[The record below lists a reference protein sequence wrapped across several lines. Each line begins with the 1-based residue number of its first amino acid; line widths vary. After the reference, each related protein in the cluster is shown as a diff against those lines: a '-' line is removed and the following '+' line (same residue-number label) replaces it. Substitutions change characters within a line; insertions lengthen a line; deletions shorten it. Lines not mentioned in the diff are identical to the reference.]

1 MSAEFLFSFL
11 MFFQVQMDSI
21 RQSGFYQLMEQKY
34 PQIAD
39 GINSI
44 ESEDEVQDFLK
55 LTGLKFDNMESLS
68 FTLEG
73 LESMAKANEL
83 GRAPKVGS
91 ELDFLIQTRFTGK
104 INHHELIGLM
114 LKELENEKGKEV
126 RNRVE
131 KTKRTNGN
139 TTFMTVP
146 SEVMGADT
154 SATDLLMAIKKEK
167 NYTELMIGV
176 PVKVEQALNGT
187 SDQGSLVCLESMA
200 KNRQITFAVK
210 VDPALWDRPEFAAN
224 QQNPLFAG
232 LANSVKGIREVGV
245 SVSFL
250 EDSLGMEICV
260 NCKDTQSALGLWTVA
275 QGGLGMAQL
284 AMSQEGS
291 QAPAILNRI
300 KTQAVEKNVF
310 VRVEVLPSD
319 IEEFAGQI
327 LPPVRIA
334 NEESKN
340 GPELMKGKKAPAI
353 KTQLLDG
360 RKFELSDHQGKVVIL
375 DFWATWCG
383 PCVQG
388 LPIMQ
393 KVCSSFDQEKVKFVA
408 VNQGENKKTINKFL
422 KNKNLNDL
430 TVAIDKTSSV
440 GNSFMVKG
448 IPQTV
453 VIDQDGIV
461 RFVHVG
467 FGRDSGSQL
476 KNEITELL
484 SEK

>member
-1 MSAEFLFSFL
+1 
-11 MFFQVQMDSI
+11 MDSI

-39 GINSI
+39 GIKSI

-55 LTGLKFDNMESLS
+55 LTGLKFDNMQSFS

-73 LESMAKANEL
+73 LESMAKAKEL
-83 GRAPKVGS
+83 GRTPKIGS
-91 ELDFLIQTRFTGK
+91 ELDFLLQTRFTGK
-104 INHHELIGLM
+104 INHNELMSVM
-114 LKELENEKGKEV
+114 LEALEKEKGKEE
-126 RNRVE
+126 RDRVE
-131 KTKRTNGN
+131 KTKRTNGK
-139 TTFMTVP
+139 TTYMTIP
-146 SEVMGADT
+146 SDVMGKEA

-167 NYTELMIGV
+167 NHTDLMVGV
-176 PVKVEQALNGT
+176 PAKVEHALKET
-187 SDQGSLVCLESMA
+187 SDLSSLVCLESMA
-200 KNRQITFAVK
+200 KNRQVTFAVK
-210 VDPALWDRPEFAAN
+210 VDPALWNRPEFAAN

-232 LANSVKGIREVGV
+232 LANSVKGIRELGV

-291 QAPAILNRI
+291 QAPAILNRV

-319 IEEFAGQI
+319 IDEFAGQL
-327 LPPVRIA
+327 LPPASTA
-334 NEESKN
+334 NEESKKAHSPKN
-340 GPELMKGKKAPAI
+340 GPEQMKGKKAPAI
-353 KTQLLDG
+353 KTQLVNG
-360 RKFELSDHQGKVVIL
+360 QKFELSDHKGKVVIL
-375 DFWATWCG
+375 DFWASWCG

-422 KNKNLNDL
+422 KNKNLTEL
-430 TVAIDKTSSV
+430 TVALDKTSSV
-440 GNSFMVKG
+440 GDSFMVKG

-467 FGRDSGSQL
+467 FGPDSGSQL

>member
-1 MSAEFLFSFL
+1 
-11 MFFQVQMDSI
+11 
-21 RQSGFYQLMEQKY
+21 
-34 PQIAD
+34 
-39 GINSI
+39 
-44 ESEDEVQDFLK
+44 
-55 LTGLKFDNMESLS
+55 
-68 FTLEG
+68 
-73 LESMAKANEL
+73 
-83 GRAPKVGS
+83 
-91 ELDFLIQTRFTGK
+91 
-104 INHHELIGLM
+104 
-114 LKELENEKGKEV
+114 
-126 RNRVE
+126 
-131 KTKRTNGN
+131 
-139 TTFMTVP
+139 
-146 SEVMGADT
+146 
-154 SATDLLMAIKKEK
+154 
-167 NYTELMIGV
+167 
-176 PVKVEQALNGT
+176 
-187 SDQGSLVCLESMA
+187 
-200 KNRQITFAVK
+200 
-210 VDPALWDRPEFAAN
+210 VDPALWNRPEFAAN

-232 LANSVKGIREVGV
+232 LANSVKGIRELGV

-291 QAPAILNRI
+291 QAPAILNRV

-319 IEEFAGQI
+319 IDEFAGQL
-327 LPPVRIA
+327 LPPASTV
-334 NEESKN
+334 NEESKKAHSPKN
-340 GPELMKGKKAPAI
+340 GPEQMKGKKAPAI
-353 KTQLLDG
+353 KTQLVNG
-360 RKFELSDHQGKVVIL
+360 QKFELSDHKGKVVIL
-375 DFWATWCG
+375 DFWASWCG

-393 KVCSSFDQEKVKFVA
+393 KVCSSFDQEKVRFVA

-422 KNKNLNDL
+422 KNKNLTEL
-430 TVAIDKTSSV
+430 TVALDKTSSV
-440 GNSFMVKG
+440 GDSFMVKG

-467 FGRDSGSQL
+467 FGPDSGSQL

>member
-1 MSAEFLFSFL
+1 
-11 MFFQVQMDSI
+11 
-21 RQSGFYQLMEQKY
+21 MEQKY
-34 PQIAD
+34 PQISE
-39 GINSI
+39 GMKSM

-55 LTGLKFDNMESLS
+55 LTGLKFDNMQSFS

-73 LESMAKANEL
+73 LDSMAKAKEL
-83 GRAPKVGS
+83 GRGPKIGS
-91 ELDFLIQTRFTGK
+91 ELDLLVQTRFKGK
-104 INHHELIGLM
+104 INHNELIGLM
-114 LKELENEKGKEV
+114 LKELEKEKGKEV
-126 RNRVE
+126 RDRVE
-131 KTKRTNGN
+131 KTKRTNGI
-139 TTFMTVP
+139 TTYITVP
-146 SEVMGADT
+146 SDIMGKET
-154 SATDLLMAIKKEK
+154 SDTDLLMAIKKEK
-167 NYTELMIGV
+167 NHTDLMVGV
-176 PVKVEQALNGT
+176 PAKVEHALKGT
-187 SDQGSLVCLESMA
+187 SDLSSLVCLESMA
-200 KNRQITFAVK
+200 KNRQITFAIK
-210 VDPALWDRPEFAAN
+210 VDPALWNRPEFAAN

-232 LANSVKGIREVGV
+232 LANSVKGIRELGV

-291 QAPAILNRI
+291 QVPAILNRI
-300 KTQAVEKNVF
+300 KTQAVDKNVF

-319 IEEFAGQI
+319 IDEFAGQLVQNI
-327 LPPVRIA
+327 SSA

-353 KTQLLDG
+353 ETQLVDG
-360 RKFELSDHQGKVVIL
+360 QKFELSDHKGKVVIL
-375 DFWATWCG
+375 DFWASWCG

-408 VNQGENKKTINKFL
+408 VNQGENKRTINNFL
-422 KNKNLNDL
+422 KNKNLTEL

-453 VIDQDGIV
+453 VIDQEGIV

-467 FGRDSGSQL
+467 FGPDSGSQL

>member
-1 MSAEFLFSFL
+1 
-11 MFFQVQMDSI
+11 
-21 RQSGFYQLMEQKY
+21 
-34 PQIAD
+34 
-39 GINSI
+39 
-44 ESEDEVQDFLK
+44 
-55 LTGLKFDNMESLS
+55 
-68 FTLEG
+68 
-73 LESMAKANEL
+73 
-83 GRAPKVGS
+83 
-91 ELDFLIQTRFTGK
+91 
-104 INHHELIGLM
+104 
-114 LKELENEKGKEV
+114 
-126 RNRVE
+126 
-131 KTKRTNGN
+131 
-139 TTFMTVP
+139 
-146 SEVMGADT
+146 
-154 SATDLLMAIKKEK
+154 
-167 NYTELMIGV
+167 
-176 PVKVEQALNGT
+176 
-187 SDQGSLVCLESMA
+187 
-200 KNRQITFAVK
+200 
-210 VDPALWDRPEFAAN
+210 VDPALWNRPEFAAN

-232 LANSVKGIREVGV
+232 LANSVKGIRELGV

-291 QAPAILNRI
+291 QAPAILNRV

-319 IEEFAGQI
+319 IDEFSGQL
-327 LPPVRIA
+327 LPPVSIA

-340 GPELMKGKKAPAI
+340 GPEQMKGKKAPAI
-353 KTQLLDG
+353 KTQLVNG
-360 RKFELSDHQGKVVIL
+360 QKFELSDHKGKVVIL
-375 DFWATWCG
+375 DFWASWCG

-393 KVCSSFDQEKVKFVA
+393 KVCSSFDQEKVRFVA

-422 KNKNLNDL
+422 KNKNLTEL
-430 TVAIDKTSSV
+430 TVALDKTSSV
-440 GNSFMVKG
+440 GDSFMVKG

-467 FGRDSGSQL
+467 FGPDSGSQL
-476 KNEITELL
+476 KNEIAELL